1 MMNFS
6 KSFSLFLFLALFLS
20 CSETESQPQLSSD
33 KELTSFSFKKETN
46 PELNESIHA
55 TIRDS
60 EIRLTIH
67 EFVKSENLIAT
78 FEHNGQVVYAG
89 STAQVSGV
97 TANNFKKDL
106 KYVVM
111 AEDKSSQSYTV
122 VVDWIEDEKPVIP
135 HIHVDIENNREVVE
149 KKTELKAVI
158 RIEGKGKYDDFEGSS
173 TIRGRGNSTWGMPK
187 KPYRLTLDKKTSL
200 MGLAAFKDWVLL
212 NEYLDGSMLYNAI
225 PYKAGQL
232 LNIPYTNTII
242 PVELTINGEYRGIY
256 AFTEHKE
263 VGKGRIDIGD
273 DGLLFELDEYFD
285 EDWKFKSEKYKLP
298 VMIQFPKSKNMSDER
313 LTEIETDFNTL
324 EQLVFDDSFPDN
336 NYLDHFDDL
345 SFVNYMIV
353 YQLTLN
359 QEIKHPKSTYMNK
372 LAGGKYRM
380 GIVWD
385 FDWGYGYE
393 DKGSHYTTSSASYP
407 LFWSG
412 TKPGTQFFG
421 RLMSDPHM
429 QKLFK
434 ERWLRFKAEKM
445 DELKEYIGEYADIV
459 ALALEKDHNK
469 WGQRSGSQNPE
480 TNLNRLLNWLE
491 LRIAYIDGWVA
502 KF

>member
-149 KKTELKAVI
+149 KKQ
-158 RIEGKGKYDDFEGSS
+158 S
-173 TIRGRGNSTWGMPK
+173 
-187 KPYRLTLDKKTSL
+187 
-200 MGLAAFKDWVLL
+200 
-212 NEYLDGSMLYNAI
+212 
-225 PYKAGQL
+225 
-232 LNIPYTNTII
+232 
-242 PVELTINGEYRGIY
+242 
-256 AFTEHKE
+256 
-263 VGKGRIDIGD
+263 
-273 DGLLFELDEYFD
+273 
-285 EDWKFKSEKYKLP
+285 
-298 VMIQFPKSKNMSDER
+298 
-313 LTEIETDFNTL
+313 
-324 EQLVFDDSFPDN
+324 
-336 NYLDHFDDL
+336 
-345 SFVNYMIV
+345 
-353 YQLTLN
+353 
-359 QEIKHPKSTYMNK
+359 
-372 LAGGKYRM
+372 
-380 GIVWD
+380 
-385 FDWGYGYE
+385 
-393 DKGSHYTTSSASYP
+393 
-407 LFWSG
+407 
-412 TKPGTQFFG
+412 
-421 RLMSDPHM
+421 
-429 QKLFK
+429 
-434 ERWLRFKAEKM
+434 
-445 DELKEYIGEYADIV
+445 
-459 ALALEKDHNK
+459 
-469 WGQRSGSQNPE
+469 
-480 TNLNRLLNWLE
+480 
-491 LRIAYIDGWVA
+491 
-502 KF
+502 